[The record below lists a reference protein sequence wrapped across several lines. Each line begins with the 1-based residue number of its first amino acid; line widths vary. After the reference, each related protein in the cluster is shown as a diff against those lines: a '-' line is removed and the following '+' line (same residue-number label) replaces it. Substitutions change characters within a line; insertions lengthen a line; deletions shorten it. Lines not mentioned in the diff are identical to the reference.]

1 MNYYKKYIKMIQ
13 NYPQDG
19 GEPLTSNYKNK
30 FDSLYSIYF
39 YKKSPVISLAEIH
52 TPSTHIYANQN
63 CPRYTVNNFQKM
75 ILLTGNFKDR
85 KCIISTNPLKRTIN
99 VSCLDMSFI
108 RAIVGCFGGGRVGPS
123 GEIAW
128 VI

>member
-1 MNYYKKYIKMIQ
+1 MIQ
-13 NYPQDG
+13 NYPPDG

-39 YKKSPVISLAEIH
+39 YKKSPVISLAEMH
-52 TPSTHIYANQN
+52 TPS
-63 CPRYTVNNFQKM
+63 RYTVNNFQKM